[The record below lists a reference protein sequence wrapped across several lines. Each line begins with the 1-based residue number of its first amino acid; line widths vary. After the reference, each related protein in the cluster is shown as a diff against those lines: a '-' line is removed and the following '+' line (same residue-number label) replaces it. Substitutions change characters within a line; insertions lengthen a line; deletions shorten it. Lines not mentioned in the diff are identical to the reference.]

1 MTAGCLRGRRIAV
14 VVGAEAGAGAEV
26 AVGEAAEV
34 AGVVVAGAEDIA
46 GRNTIQSM

>member
-1 MTAGCLRGRRIAV
+1 
-14 VVGAEAGAGAEV
+14 V
-26 AVGEAAEV
+26 AVGEAVEV